1 MSLSGTFGINV
12 SNFDDV
18 PSRAVLAS
26 INICQSLIDMGI
38 PTFIGISSG
47 VTYCGVV
54 GTLQQRCEYFVVGDV
69 VDTSTRLMK
78 KAMKNQKPIYVDLP
92 TKVGACKFV
101 EFRSKGTM
109 KSNSNN
115 EIFVPS
121 IFETEEPEINETE
134 EDIQKNVHEEKKSK
148 YVVDAPAS
156 HTESTTTP
164 PSIAAVT
171 TPALTITSTRTQR
184 KTLMRH
190 LNTMNARYLTLIE
203 PNGVARAHIS
213 HTRAQR
219 LENVQQIDH
228 AIKGREKETTI
239 FNKLFKKMVK
249 QKTKMIYE
257 QSKQQTENNN
267 QEQKE
272 SNTTTNNTTTKTA
285 KKTTKS
291 ITTNPTTKTTAKIT
305 TRTATSTTANAG
317 KILSSISNATEEE
330 EKSIPT
336 TIASDPELP
345 LLSSLQEGGT
355 INIAVIEGD
364 IGIGKSR
371 LAQTLTS
378 NMKLEGGNVIFGSA
392 AGFSISSLD
401 HDQLEQNI
409 DMYPFRTVLIQLL
422 DLDAFDNLN
431 GLENMP
437 QSKVAVQYN
446 IFVKNKIEN
455 VHPSLSLGTFKNP
468 KIEM

>member
-1 MSLSGTFGINV
+1 
-12 SNFDDV
+12 
-18 PSRAVLAS
+18 
-26 INICQSLIDMGI
+26 MGI

-69 VDTSTRLMK
+69 VDLSTRLMK

-101 EFRSKGTM
+101 EFSSKGTM

-115 EIFVPS
+115 EIKNIFVPS

-148 YVVDAPAS
+148 YVVDAPSS
-156 HTESTTTP
+156 HTESTATL

-239 FNKLFKKMVK
+239 FNKLFKQMVK

-272 SNTTTNNTTTKTA
+272 SNTTTNNTTTKT
-285 KKTTKS
+285 TKS

-305 TRTATSTTANAG
+305 TRTSTSTTSATANAG
-317 KILSSISNATEEE
+317 KILSGEMIENAAEEE

-336 TIASDPELP
+336 TIASDPALP
-345 LLSSLQEGGT
+345 LLTSLQEGGT

-455 VHPSLSLGTFKNP
+455 VHPSLSLGALKNP